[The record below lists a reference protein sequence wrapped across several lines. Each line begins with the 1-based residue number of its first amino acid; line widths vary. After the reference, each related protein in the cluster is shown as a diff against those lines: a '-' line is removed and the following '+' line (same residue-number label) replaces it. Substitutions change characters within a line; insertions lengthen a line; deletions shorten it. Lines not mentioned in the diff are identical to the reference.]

1 MENAK
6 LSMNGRRANLLFR
19 ISSLRLLFRMTT
31 AHQPAEDKK
40 RGHNED
46 NGEDKDDLKHH
57 LLANPRVFNQ

>member
-1 MENAK
+1 
-6 LSMNGRRANLLFR
+6 
-19 ISSLRLLFRMTT
+19 MTT

-40 RGHNED
+40 RGHYED